1 MKVEETVPA
10 ALDGERIDR
19 IVALIADISRSDATR
34 LIADGGASVDGVT
47 VKSGKPRL
55 VEGQTV
61 VVDLDKIPV
70 EEPPGPDPSV
80 VLDIVHVDDD
90 LIVLNKSAGLVVHP
104 ASRNGTGTVVNG
116 ILALFPEVAGV
127 GQPAR
132 PGIVHRLDAG
142 TTGMMVVAR
151 SQVAYDS
158 LVDALTEHEVGRE
171 YVALAWGT
179 FDTPTATVDAPIGRH
194 PRDPMKMTVV
204 NNGKWAR
211 THLQVL
217 DEFDE
222 PAAVSVV
229 QCTLETGRTHQIRVH
244 LAAVGHPVVGDS
256 TYGGAKS
263 ALKAPRPM
271 LHARRLT
278 LVHPTTGVEMSWEAP
293 LPDDMVAVMS
303 RCSSRPADE
312 SQ

>member
-1 MKVEETVPA
+1 MKVEETVPS

-34 LIADGGASVDGVT
+34 LIADGGASVDGV
-47 VKSGKPRL
+47 VVASGKPRL
-55 VEGQTV
+55 SEGQVV
-61 VVDLDKIPV
+61 VVDLDRIPV
-70 EEPPGPDPSV
+70 EEPPGPDASV
-80 VLDIVHVDDD
+80 VIDVMYVDDD

-104 ASRNGTGTVVNG
+104 ASRNGTGTLVNG
-116 ILALFPEVAGV
+116 ILALYPEVAGV

-151 SQVAYDS
+151 SQRAYDS

-171 YVALAWGT
+171 YVALAWGH
-179 FDTPTATVDAPIGRH
+179 FDSPTATVDAAIGRH
-194 PRDPMKMTVV
+194 PRDPMKMAVV

-217 DEFDE
+217 QEFDE
-222 PAAVSVV
+222 PADISVV

-263 ALKAPRPM
+263 VLKAPRPM

-278 LVHPTTGVEMSWEAP
+278 LVHPATGEEMSWEAP
-293 LPDDMVAVMS
+293 VPPDMTEVMS
-303 RCSSRPADE
+303 RCSVAPTDDP
-312 SQ
+312 Q

>member
-1 MKVEETVPA
+1 MKVEETVPL

-19 IVALIADISRSDATR
+19 IVALIADISRADATR
-34 LIADGGASVDGVT
+34 LIANGGASVDGAV
-47 VKSGKPRL
+47 VDSGKPRL
-55 VEGQTV
+55 SEGQTV
-61 VVDLDKIPV
+61 EVDLDKIPV
-70 EEPPGPDPSV
+70 EEPPGPDASV
-80 VLDIVHVDDD
+80 ILDIVHVDND

-116 ILALFPEVAGV
+116 ILALFPEVAAV

-158 LVDALTEHEVGRE
+158 LVDALSEHEVGRE
-171 YVALAWGT
+171 YVALAWGH
-179 FDTPTATVDAPIGRH
+179 FESPTATVDAPIGRH
-194 PRDPMKMTVV
+194 PRDPMKMAVV

-217 DEFDE
+217 QEFDE
-222 PAAVSVV
+222 PADISVV

-278 LVHPTTGVEMSWEAP
+278 LVHPTTGEELSWEAP
-293 LPDDMVAVMS
+293 LPTDMAEVMAKCSKSVIDD
-303 RCSSRPADE
+303 R
-312 SQ
+312 Q